1 MAGGKNLAT
10 KYANKADER
19 FSKESQ
25 AMLAVNSDFEFTGA
39 NTVKVYSIPVVAMS
53 DYQRNG
59 SNRYGTPSDLTR
71 NVQSLTVTKDRAFSF
86 IIDKGDKVQSE
97 MVSDAGKALARQ
109 IREVWVPEF
118 DTYVFRVLAD
128 AATESGN
135 TDATTATTSNAYSL
149 FLNAMEKL
157 GNQNVPDK
165 GRVCFCSCKFA
176 NLLKQD
182 SAFMRYGDA
191 AQQMLIRG
199 VIGEVDGCK
208 IVKVPSGRLP
218 SGCSFILTHPMA
230 ATAPRQL
237 EEYKTHDNPP
247 GISGWLVEG
256 RVIYDCFVLGE
267 KRSAIFYQ
275 GGAGGLK
282 QLTVGTADE
291 RRQEHGARHS
301 GAARRERREVVLL
314 HGRKRGGA
322 GERDLWHGHHDRK
335 VDGDGGGQRGDYSGE
350 RQYGHPRDRG
360 RQGQQADRDG
370 RCGAECGL
378 REDEMWGGHCPPH
391 NPSGAARQ
399 LPLHKGAFGRENRGG
414 GDELNME
421 GGNWMTYGQMRDR
434 VLMLLNQYS
443 IAGGKI
449 RVTYNNQADYLARVP
464 GAVNE
469 ALVYLATTARRLRS
483 VRKLEEA
490 ERAGVWRVFV
500 LPEDCWQICSGGVF
514 RLGAD
519 GSVERTNGFR
529 LLGEDRLAVAG
540 AADGAWMLEY
550 FRYPVLLREKPED
563 GDLVDCPPECAGA
576 VACYAAAQLAALDDA
591 NLQAALYNEFE
602 NRLSRLGELP
612 VANREEIGNMYGGW
626 EAVE

>member
-267 KRSAIFYQ
+267 KRSAILIAEGQKESAVLRAEAVRETKIREAQ
-275 GGAGGLK
+275 GEAEAILSV
-282 QLTVGTADE
+282 QRALAD
-291 RRQEHGARHS
+291 S
-301 GAARRERREVVLL
+301 I
-314 HGRKRGGA
+314 K
-322 GERDLWHGHHDRK
+322 
-335 VDGDGGGQRGDYSGE
+335 
-350 RQYGHPRDRG
+350 
-360 RQGQQADRDG
+360 
-370 RCGAECGL
+370 
-378 REDEMWGGHCPPH
+378 
-391 NPSGAARQ
+391 
-399 LPLHKGAFGRENRGG
+399 
-414 GDELNME
+414 
-421 GGNWMTYGQMRDR
+421 
-434 VLMLLNQYS
+434 LLNE
-443 IAGGKI
+443 
-449 RVTYNNQADYLARVP
+449 ADP
-464 GAVNE
+464 NKAVLTLKSFE
-469 ALVYLATTARRLRS
+469 ALEKV
-483 VRKLEEA
+483 
-490 ERAGVWRVFV
+490 
-500 LPEDCWQICSGGVF
+500 
-514 RLGAD
+514 AD
-519 GSVERTNGFR
+519 GKATKIIIPSEIQGM
-529 LLGEDRLAVAG
+529 AG
-540 AADGAWMLEY
+540 
-550 FRYPVLLREKPED
+550 
-563 GDLVDCPPECAGA
+563 
-576 VACYAAAQLAALDDA
+576 LAASA
-591 NLQAALYNEFE
+591 K
-602 NRLSRLGELP
+602 
-612 VANREEIGNMYGGW
+612 EIFAT
-626 EAVE
+626 ETPKE